1 MGDSYPEDQ
10 VLRCIQIGL
19 LCVQESAMDRPSMSN
34 VVFMLSNDTTLPS
47 PKQPAFILKKSYNSG
62 DPSTSEG
69 SHSINE
75 VTITMLRP
83 R

>member
-1 MGDSYPEDQ
+1 
-10 VLRCIQIGL
+10 
-19 LCVQESAMDRPSMSN
+19 MSN

-47 PKQPAFILKKSYNSG
+47 PKQPAFIQKKSYNSG

-75 VTITMLRP
+75 VTITSGGATVGMGQKGAIAPSIFFSIFFLILIY
-83 R
+83 